1 MASPSS
7 IVPCVWLN
15 DQAEPA
21 AAFYQRT
28 FAKVGSQVTGISHY
42 PQNVDNPSGLP
53 RGSILT
59 VEMAIAD
66 QRFTFLNGGPA
77 FSPNA
82 SISFFIHVATP
93 GEADTL
99 FATLREW
106 GEVLMDLGNY
116 PWSQRYGW
124 VRERFG
130 VSWQVTTTA
139 RAPGSPTI
147 VPCLMFSGPQS
158 GRAEEAMNQYTRVIP
173 DSRIDAVARYTAGEG
188 PEGKV
193 KYGRF
198 TLGDQEMIAM
208 DSHVSHDVTF
218 NEGLSLQVICKDQ
231 NHIDRTWAA
240 LVDGGQPG
248 RCGWLKDRFGLSWQ
262 VVPKEIGQWMASN
275 DVQARD
281 RVFAATM
288 KMGKPDVAAL
298 TRALAGT

>member
-1 MASPSS
+1 MTPPFG

-28 FAKVGSQVTGISHY
+28 FASLGSQVTAISHY
-42 PQNVDNPSGLP
+42 PENLDNPSGLP

-59 VEMAIAD
+59 VEMVIAD

-77 FSPNA
+77 FSPNP
-82 SISFFIHVATP
+82 SISFFVRVATP
-93 GEADTL
+93 EEAERL
-99 FATLREW
+99 FGTLREW
-106 GEVLMDLGNY
+106 GEVLMDLGTY
-116 PWSQRYGW
+116 AWSPRYGW
-124 VRERFG
+124 VRDRFG
-130 VSWQVTTTA
+130 VSWQVMATA
-139 RAPGSPTI
+139 RAPGSATI
-147 VPCLMFSGPQS
+147 VPCLMFSGAQS
-158 GRAEEAMNQYTRVIP
+158 GRAEEAMNQYTRVFP
-173 DSRIDAVARYTAGEG
+173 DSRIDTVARYAAGEG

-193 KYGRF
+193 KHGQF

-208 DSHVSHDVTF
+208 DGHVPHDVTF
-218 NEGLSLQVICKDQ
+218 NEGLSLQVICRDQ

-240 LVDGGQPG
+240 LGDGGQTG

-281 RVFAATM
+281 RAFAAM
-288 KMGKPDVAAL
+288 LKMGKPDVAAL
-298 TRALAGT
+298 TRAFAGG